1 MIVTVPT
8 VNICGVRSYV
18 TIINNNLGDVKDKWI
33 GNNNSGL
40 EKSNIEYIKREL
52 KL

>member
-1 MIVTVPT
+1 MVTIPT
-8 VNICGVRSYV
+8 KDAGDVRSAV
-18 TIINNNLGDVKDKWI
+18 TIINNTLGDVKDKWI

-40 EKSNIEYIKREL
+40 EESNIEYIKREL